1 MTRLRH
7 IATIAAASALLTL
20 GFIAPTAPARADS
33 TDGHAAQIPPPLPPL
48 PLVGDVFRLG
58 LV

>member
-20 GFIAPTAPARADS
+20 GFIVPAAPARAD
-33 TDGHAAQIPPPLPPL
+33 DHNYQLPNHLPPL
-48 PLVGDVFRLG
+48 PVVGDVFRLG
-58 LV
+58 AV